1 MRTAFRAGC
10 LVNERLQPVSLA
22 LRFDLRQQV
31 NRCAVPARFA
41 MHDEILARPHEVGKC
56 IREHAEVAG
65 HGQARQS
72 LYAAA
77 ILFDRNISAVTNRT
91 SPGGVAA
98 IVSFNV
104 RNRKGT
110 LSRKA
115 SNMSAPPSLSG
126 LRTSAIAE

>member
-77 ILFDRNISAVTNRT
+77 ILFNRSISAVTNRT